1 MVAQLLGGGKPLSAL
16 SRKALLGVSLTGIM
30 DHPVLSDGNNPE
42 LERWLGE
49 MRDEALLTNMSW
61 SKKLGIN
68 QATAITC
75 VKPSG
80 TVSQLVDCASGIH
93 PRFSQYYIRRVRA
106 DKKDPLTEF
115 LLKQSIPVENDLFR
129 PDSTAIFS
137 FPQVSQLS
145 PNLRKAPTA
154 RRPASMSARRLSSSS
169 SGSSTRPTGASTS
182 RRLPSMCARTN
193 GWRLAPGSG
202 STLTR

>member
-1 MVAQLLGGGKPLSAL
+1 
-16 SRKALLGVSLTGIM
+16 M

-80 TVSQLVDCASGIH
+80 TVSQLVDCA
-93 PRFSQYYIRRVRA
+93 R
-106 DKKDPLTEF
+106 
-115 LLKQSIPVENDLFR
+115 
-129 PDSTAIFS
+129 
-137 FPQVSQLS
+137 
-145 PNLRKAPTA
+145 
-154 RRPASMSARRLSSSS
+154 
-169 SGSSTRPTGASTS
+169 
-182 RRLPSMCARTN
+182 
-193 GWRLAPGSG
+193 
-202 STLTR
+202 